1 MRYSTAGFSD
11 EQMAV
16 LAVVEKFLQ
25 GVEARDRN
33 LMLAQILPS
42 GGATLLRNEEP
53 LHLTLAGLVDRIFYH
68 HKGMSETISGQ
79 PVIAVDRNLAM
90 LWAPYE
96 FFFDNDNVVDH
107 VGTAA
112 YTFAKRDGKWLISGV
127 ADNSH
132 PGLG

>member
-25 GVEARDRN
+25 GVEAHDKN

-42 GGATLLRNEEP
+42 GAATLLRNEEP
-53 LHLTLAGLVDRIFYH
+53 LHLTLTGLVERIFNH
-68 HKGMSETISGQ
+68 PKKVSEIISGQ
-79 PVIAVDRNLAM
+79 PIIAVDRNLAM

-96 FFFDNDNVVDH
+96 FFFDNDNVIDH

-112 YTFAKRDGKWLISGV
+112 YTFAKQDGKWLISSV

-132 PGLG
+132 PGWD